1 MSRIHTL
8 CLTFLFLASFVAVS
22 VFGAENGHADR
33 GEHVK
38 PHGDHATP
46 HGDHAAKHASERIGD
61 PYPLA
66 SDPVTGESLAEVEQP
81 VVHLHEGRELRFADA
96 TNVEK
101 FKKNPEKYLAKVD
114 ERIIESQMPY
124 YPMTTCPVSGEKLGG
139 EMGEPVDYV
148 YGNRLIRFCCKGCK
162 GDFLKDP
169 SATLEKLD
177 AAVVAQQKENYPLE
191 TCPISGQKL
200 GSMGDP
206 VDMVIANRLLRLC
219 CGGCKG
225 KVMANPAKVLGQVDA
240 AWQASDVKPGAGSGN
255 DAHSGQADHDHGE
268 HKAGEGGAE
277 GHGQHGADK
286 DSHGS
291 GEKKGRHDDH
301 AGHNH

>member
-8 CLTFLFLASFVAVS
+8 CLTVLFLASFAAVP
-22 VFGAENGHADR
+22 VFGAEKGHADH
-33 GEHVK
+33 GE
-38 PHGDHATP
+38 
-46 HGDHAAKHASERIGD
+46 HASERIGD

-66 SDPVTGESLAEVEQP
+66 SDPVTDESLAEVEQP

-96 TNVEK
+96 ANVEK

-114 ERIIESQMPY
+114 ERIIENQMPY

-191 TCPISGQKL
+191 TCPVSGQKL

-225 KVMANPAKVLGQVDA
+225 KLMANPAEVLGQVDV
-240 AWQASDVKPGAGSGN
+240 AWQASDAKPGAEGADKAGDGHGGHGN
-255 DAHSGQADHDHGE
+255 
-268 HKAGEGGAE
+268 HKAGEGGAA

-286 DSHGS
+286 DSHG
-291 GEKKGRHDDH
+291 GNKKKSRHDDH
-301 AGHNH
+301 AGHSH